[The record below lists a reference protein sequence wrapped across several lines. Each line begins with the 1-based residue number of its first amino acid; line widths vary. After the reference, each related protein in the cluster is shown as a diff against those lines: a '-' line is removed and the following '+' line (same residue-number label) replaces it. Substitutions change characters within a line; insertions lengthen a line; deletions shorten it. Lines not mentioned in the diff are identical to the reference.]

1 MGLKKAKLG
10 LISLLSAAGALCT
23 LGVASTASATLT
35 VCNDSATDVFFETTW
50 NGATQCGSEPFHS
63 DGWYFIPKCS
73 CRDVVT
79 GNVKNLSFWWSAIS
93 STDSLVFWKGD
104 GSNVWPVE
112 WAPPMFAFAPWMTF
126 VTPTR

>member
-1 MGLKKAKLG
+1 MGLKKANRG

-35 VCNDSATDVFFETTW
+35 VCNDSATDVIFETTW

-73 CRDVVT
+73 CRDIVN
-79 GNVKNLSFWWSAIS
+79 GNVKNLSFWWSALS
-93 STDSLVFWKGD
+93 TTDSLVFWKGN

-112 WAPPMFAFAPWMTF
+112 WSPHNVCFRTMVDFCNAN
-126 VTPTR
+126 